1 MPKFSV
7 KKPYTVV
14 VGVVM
19 LLILGFI
26 SFTKMTTDLLPTM
39 ELPYVL
45 VMTTYPGATPERVE
59 ANVTEAL
66 EASLGTVNG
75 VKNVMSTS
83 SENFSLVFLE
93 FEEGTNMD
101 SAMVKLST
109 ALDLIQMPDMVGTPM
124 LLELSPDMLPT
135 MVVSVDYDG
144 KDIYDLSE
152 FAETVVVPYLERQDG
167 VANVET
173 SGLIHQYLEVRLDQ
187 ALIDEI
193 NDDLL
198 AQVNEKLD
206 EAKEELDEGIK
217 KLEEAKQQ
225 MEDGKKELENQ
236 QNTTS
241 NQLAEASK
249 QLNQALAT
257 KAAYEA
263 QVTTLTA
270 QKAALEAEL
279 AAYREVMD
287 GIYQQI
293 LASFDQI
300 RDEIQSEAY
309 HNKVRVEIVSQVTGR
324 EDITYENVQEV
335 IDGLDEETKTA
346 VTEAIALRIGAD
358 LAQVP
363 KDLFELITDE
373 AKREAFIEQLKGLG
387 ENDLADQM
395 TPEML
400 EGIYQVV
407 LRVTQLE
414 SALANLNTELIAAQA
429 VLDQVSKVVD
439 IALNNYNALEA
450 GKITAAAGFGA
461 AAAQIANGE
470 ATLAASETQLEE
482 AKKAYESARE
492 AAIKNANLDALLNME
507 TLANILLAQNFE
519 MPAGYILEET
529 GSETQY
535 MLKIGDELA
544 DQEELENLLLVKMDG
559 IGEVR
564 LKDVAQ
570 ITMIDNAG
578 QSYTKVNGNEA
589 VALTI
594 TKASTAGTSAVSK
607 TCNEAL
613 AELEEKYQGLHITPL
628 MDQGV
633 YIALIVDSVMSN
645 LLWGALLA
653 ILVLIVFLK
662 DAKPT
667 LVVAVSIPFSVL
679 FAVVLMYFSN
689 ITLNIISLSGLAL
702 GVGMLVDNSIVVIE
716 NIYRL
721 RSKGMPAARAAVVG
735 ANQVAGA
742 IFSSTLT
749 TVCVF
754 LPIVFVEG
762 LTRDLLQDMGLTIAY
777 SLLASLIVALTLVPS
792 MGATVL
798 KDCKEKEHKWFD
810 AVMRVYEKVLRFCL
824 RVKIVPLA
832 ISITLLVFSIYEI
845 TQIGIVLLPD
855 MSGNQAS
862 ITVTAPEGV
871 EKEEA
876 YALADDAMARV
887 MTVEGVDA
895 VGAMSGGG
903 LASMLGG
910 GGGEGMSFTFY
921 VILEEESAKQA
932 TEVVKKIET
941 SLEGIAGEAEVAAS
955 GMSQMSDL
963 LGSGMSLS
971 ISGPDMDQLLAI
983 SEDVMAMLD
992 QVEGFT
998 AISNGQEE
1006 ADSQIIVHVDK
1017 DQAMEY
1023 GLTVAQVYAELAA
1036 QLTTEKTATTLH
1048 VDPDSYEVKIVDETN
1063 PLTLKNLMDYE
1074 FTTKVTN
1081 SEGEQVEEVHKLSEF
1096 AKMEETPGVSSINRT
1111 NQSRYI
1117 TVSAMMEEG
1126 YNTSLQSRE
1135 FEKLLDEYEV
1145 PDGYMINMGGE
1156 VESIDAMLKDMG
1168 LMILVA
1174 VAFIYL
1180 IMVAQFQGLLSPFVV
1195 IFTIPLAFTGG
1206 LLALLMAGEQLS
1218 IVGLMGFL
1226 ILAGVVVN
1234 NGIVFVDYANQL
1246 RLEGAEKIEA
1256 LVETGM
1262 TRMRPILMTA
1272 LTTILAMSTMALS
1285 NNEAAAL
1292 GKGMAIVTIG
1302 GLTYATFMTLFI
1314 VPVLYDLFFRRELKK
1329 VDLGDESNLIEE

>member
-59 ANVTEAL
+59 ANVTEPL

-187 ALIDEI
+187 VLIDEI

-810 AVMRVYEKVLRFCL
+810 AMMRVYEKVLRFCL

-832 ISITLLVFSIYEI
+832 ISIALLVFSIYEI
-845 TQIGIVLLPD
+845 TQIGIVL
-855 MSGNQAS
+855 
-862 ITVTAPEGV
+862 
-871 EKEEA
+871 
-876 YALADDAMARV
+876 
-887 MTVEGVDA
+887 
-895 VGAMSGGG
+895 
-903 LASMLGG
+903 
-910 GGGEGMSFTFY
+910 
-921 VILEEESAKQA
+921 
-932 TEVVKKIET
+932 
-941 SLEGIAGEAEVAAS
+941 
-955 GMSQMSDL
+955 
-963 LGSGMSLS
+963 
-971 ISGPDMDQLLAI
+971 
-983 SEDVMAMLD
+983 
-992 QVEGFT
+992 
-998 AISNGQEE
+998 
-1006 ADSQIIVHVDK
+1006 
-1017 DQAMEY
+1017 
-1023 GLTVAQVYAELAA
+1023 
-1036 QLTTEKTATTLH
+1036 
-1048 VDPDSYEVKIVDETN
+1048 
-1063 PLTLKNLMDYE
+1063 
-1074 FTTKVTN
+1074 
-1081 SEGEQVEEVHKLSEF
+1081 
-1096 AKMEETPGVSSINRT
+1096 
-1111 NQSRYI
+1111 
-1117 TVSAMMEEG
+1117 
-1126 YNTSLQSRE
+1126 
-1135 FEKLLDEYEV
+1135 
-1145 PDGYMINMGGE
+1145 
-1156 VESIDAMLKDMG
+1156 
-1168 LMILVA
+1168 
-1174 VAFIYL
+1174 
-1180 IMVAQFQGLLSPFVV
+1180 
-1195 IFTIPLAFTGG
+1195 
-1206 LLALLMAGEQLS
+1206 
-1218 IVGLMGFL
+1218 
-1226 ILAGVVVN
+1226 
-1234 NGIVFVDYANQL
+1234 
-1246 RLEGAEKIEA
+1246 
-1256 LVETGM
+1256 
-1262 TRMRPILMTA
+1262 
-1272 LTTILAMSTMALS
+1272 
-1285 NNEAAAL
+1285 
-1292 GKGMAIVTIG
+1292 
-1302 GLTYATFMTLFI
+1302 
-1314 VPVLYDLFFRRELKK
+1314 
-1329 VDLGDESNLIEE
+1329 